1 MKPAK
6 RRIASR
12 IDVLSGR
19 ATARKS
25 YTSARDITGR
35 DEPRRMD
42 KPQAA
47 GVCGAKFT
55 SWPRPARLAGTEERG
70 VAADGDQLGKARPAR
85 KAAGGI
91 CG

>member
-1 MKPAK
+1 
-6 RRIASR
+6 
-12 IDVLSGR
+12 
-19 ATARKS
+19 
-25 YTSARDITGR
+25 
-35 DEPRRMD
+35 MD